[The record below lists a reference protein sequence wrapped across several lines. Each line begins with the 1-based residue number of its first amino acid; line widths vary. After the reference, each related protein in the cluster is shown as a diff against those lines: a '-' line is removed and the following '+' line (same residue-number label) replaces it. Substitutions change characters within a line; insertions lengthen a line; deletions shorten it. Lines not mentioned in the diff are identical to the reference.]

1 MKGVIAWFAENGVA
15 ANLIMILIIGGGLF
29 TLLGIKQE
37 VFPEFSADVISVRV
51 SYPGAAPEEVEE
63 GVVVRIE
70 EAIQDLE
77 GIDQLSSTAA
87 ENSGT
92 VLVELVEGT
101 DTQKMLND
109 VKSRV
114 DAIDTFPE
122 EAEEPIIEEAM
133 IRRQVLEIALSGDA
147 DERTLKVLGERIR
160 EDLVALPGITQA
172 ELAAVRPYEISIEIS
187 EENLRQYDLTFDR
200 VAQAIRQSSLDL
212 PGGKVKSSGGEILLR
227 TEAQAYRGREFEQ
240 LPLLTLADGT
250 RLAVGDV
257 ATVVDGFADTERWS
271 RFDGKPAVLIQVFRV
286 GEEGA
291 LEVAAAVREYLETAR
306 LAVPEGI
313 ELTVWQDRTLIL
325 KSRLDLLLKN
335 GRNGFILVVLV
346 LALFLKLRLAGW
358 VSLGIPLSFLGAI
371 TLMPTLDVSVNL
383 ISLFAFIVV
392 LGIVVDDAIIVGE
405 NIYSHYQGGGEG
417 LTAAVA
423 GTQEVVTPVVF
434 AVLTGVAA
442 FAPLLA
448 VTGNIGKIMRVI
460 PLIVIPTLL
469 FSLVE
474 SLLVLPNHL
483 SNLRHDRE
491 HVARTRIGRLW
502 MRVQDAFADG
512 LQFVIERSYKPS
524 LEIAIEWRYL
534 TLAAMLALLIVTFG
548 VVRGGWIKFNFLP
561 PIEADNSAAYL
572 TMPQGTPAAVTA
584 RMVRQIE
591 EAALALSSTL
601 DQEYGGRPIRHVMT
615 TIGDQPFRTAA
626 GPAALNVGADFSAP
640 HLGEVNL
647 ELAPAED
654 RDITSTEIADRW
666 REMVGAIPDAV
677 ELTYTSSL
685 FSSGEAINVE
695 LSGSRTDRLREFA
708 TRLKE
713 ELRSYPGVRDI
724 TDTFRAGKQEL
735 ELVITPEAEAA
746 GLTQADLARQVR
758 QAFYGEEAQRIQR
771 GRHDVKVMVRYPES
785 QRLSLGDVEELR
797 IRTPDGTEVPFTTA
811 AEARLSRGPAT
822 IRRTDRRRVVNV
834 TADVNQ
840 AQGNANDVIAD
851 LEASVL
857 PQLLADFPD
866 IRYSLEG
873 EQQEQRETLTG
884 LARGFIIALLV
895 IYALLAIPFRSYFQP
910 LIVMSAIPF
919 GLIGAVWGHVVLAMD
934 LAILSMFGIVA
945 LTGVVVNDS
954 LVMVDFINRSFR
966 KGIPLVKA
974 IREAG
979 SSRFRPILLT
989 SLTTFAGLTPLLL
1002 EKSLQAKFLI
1012 PMAIS
1017 LGFGVLFAT
1026 FITLILVPSLYAIQE
1041 DIKGASGRLWRA
1053 VRGHSR
1059 ELESLTA
1066 DGSGD

>member
-1 MKGVIAWFAENGVA
+1 VKSIIAWFADNGVA
-15 ANLIMILIIGGGLF
+15 ANLIMFLIIAGGVVTLF
-29 TLLGIKQE
+29 GIKQE

-51 SYPGAAPEEVEE
+51 LYPGAAPEEVEE

-77 GIDQLSSTAA
+77 GIDKISSTAA
-87 ENSGT
+87 ENMGT
-92 VLVELVEGT
+92 VLVELIQGIN
-101 DTQKMLND
+101 TQKMLND
-109 VKSRV
+109 VKARV
-114 DAIDTFPE
+114 DAIDTFPVDS
-122 EAEEPIIEEAM
+122 EEPVIEEAM
-133 IRRQVLEIALSGDA
+133 IRRQVLEIAVSGDA
-147 DERTLKVLGERIR
+147 DERALKVLGERIR
-160 EDLVALPGITQA
+160 EDLVAQPGITQA
-172 ELAAVRPYEISIEIS
+172 ELAAVRPYEISIEVS
-187 EENLRQYDLTFDR
+187 EEALRQYGLTFEQ
-200 VAQAIRQSSLDL
+200 VARAIRQSSLDL
-212 PGGKVKSSGGEILLR
+212 PGGKIKTEGGEILLR
-227 TEAQAYRGREFEQ
+227 TKAQAYRGREFEE

-271 RFDGKPAVLIQVFRV
+271 RFNGKPAVLIQVFRV
-286 GEEGA
+286 GSEGA
-291 LEVAAAVREYLETAR
+291 LEVAGVVQDYLETAR
-306 LAVPEGI
+306 DTVPEGI
-313 ELTVWQDRTLIL
+313 ELTVWQDQTRIL

-358 VSLGIPLSFLGAI
+358 VSLGIPISFLGAI
-371 TLMPTLDVSVNL
+371 ALMPTLDVSVNL

-405 NIYSHYQGGGEG
+405 NIYSHYQGGKEG
-417 LTAAVA
+417 LAAAVEGA
-423 GTQEVVTPVVF
+423 QEVVTPVVF

-483 SNLRHDRE
+483 SHLRHDQD
-491 HVARTRIGRLW
+491 HVARTRIGLLW
-502 MRVQDAFADG
+502 MRIQEAFSDG
-512 LQFVIERSYKPS
+512 LQVVIERSYRPS
-524 LEIAIEWRYL
+524 LSRAIEWRYL
-534 TLAAMLALLIVTFG
+534 TLAAMLALLIITFG
-548 VVRGGWIKFNFLP
+548 VVRGGWIKFNFMP
-561 PIEADNSAAYL
+561 VIEADNSASYL
-572 TMPQGTPAAVTA
+572 TMPQGTPASVTA
-584 RMVRQIE
+584 RMVHHIE
-591 EAALALSSTL
+591 SAALELAADLER
-601 DQEYGGRPIRHVMT
+601 DYGGQPIRRVMT

-626 GPAALNVGADFSAP
+626 GPAALNVGADFSAT

-647 ELAPAED
+647 ELAPSEE
-654 RDITSTEIADRW
+654 RDITSTEVADRW
-666 REMVGAIPDAV
+666 REKVGAIPDAV
-677 ELTYTSSL
+677 ELTFTSSL

-695 LSGSRTDRLREFA
+695 LSGPQVDRLREFA

-713 ELRSYPGVRDI
+713 ELRTYPGVRDI
-724 TDTFRAGKQEL
+724 TDSFRAGKQEL

-758 QAFYGEEAQRIQR
+758 QAFYGEEVQRIQR
-771 GRHDVKVMVRYPES
+771 GRDDVKVMVRYPES
-785 QRLSLGDVEELR
+785 QRLSLGDVEDLR
-797 IRTPDGTEVPFTTA
+797 IRTPSGTEVPFTTA
-811 AEARLSRGPAT
+811 ADASLSRGPAT
-822 IRRTDRRRVVNV
+822 IRRTNRRRVVNV

-840 AQGNANDVIAD
+840 AVGNANDIIAD
-851 LEASVL
+851 MESEVL
-857 PQLLADFPD
+857 PRLLADYPE

-873 EQQEQRETLTG
+873 EQQQQRETLTG
-884 LARGFIIALLV
+884 LARGFVIALLV
-895 IYALLAIPFRSYFQP
+895 IYALLAIPFKSYFQP

-919 GLIGAVWGHVVLAMD
+919 GLIGAVWGHLVLGLD

-966 KGIPLVKA
+966 KGVPLAEA
-974 IREAG
+974 IRTAG
-979 SSRFRPILLT
+979 TSRFRPILLT

-1002 EKSLQAKFLI
+1002 ERSMQARFLI
-1012 PMAIS
+1012 PMAVS
-1017 LGFGVLFAT
+1017 LAFGVLFAT

-1041 DIKGASGRLWRA
+1041 DIRGASGRLWRSITA
-1053 VRGHSR
+1053 
-1059 ELESLTA
+1059 ESPDLDAPLT
-1066 DGSGD
+1066 DKSDV